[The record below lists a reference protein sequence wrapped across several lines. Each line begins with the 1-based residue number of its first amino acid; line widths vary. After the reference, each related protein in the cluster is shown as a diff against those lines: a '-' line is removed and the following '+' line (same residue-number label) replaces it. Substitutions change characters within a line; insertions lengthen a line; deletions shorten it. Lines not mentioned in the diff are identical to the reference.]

1 MNVNNRSSGCTGSHQ
16 NTAGLRAQRYF
27 FAGIDEVNQKAES
40 TGKSEAD
47 RLKAKKP
54 ERHEDQEE
62 RD

>member
-1 MNVNNRSSGCTGSHQ
+1 MYVNKRSSGCTGSHR

-27 FAGIDEVNQKAES
+27 FERIDEVNQKAEG

-54 ERHEDQEE
+54 ERHEGKKE
-62 RD
+62 RA